1 MSRVQGAPGV
11 LEGIRAH
18 ERKMAACLTGQG
30 DLRTCLEEHRLEI
43 QWLLGERLAHLLAT
57 LTMAL
62 LFFLTLTLLPG
73 EWLQALLL
81 PLEGAYLVAYLI
93 HLYRLER
100 RLWSWYELDRKLR
113 SLDTLKGEY

>member
-1 MSRVQGAPGV
+1 MSRVQGV

-18 ERKMAACLTGQG
+18 EWKMEACLTGKE
-30 DLRTCLEEHRLEI
+30 DLQTCLEEHRLEI
-43 QWLLGERLAHLLAT
+43 QWLVAERLAHLLAT

-62 LFFLTLTLLPG
+62 LFFLTLALLPG

-100 RLWSWYELDRKLR
+100 RLWSWYDLDRKLR
-113 SLDTLKGEY
+113 ARKD